1 MDINLILNSLHY
13 SDSPNFIVGNALDLD
28 RDFGHI
34 FRKARAECNLQ
45 GAYVLNAAAYGNS
58 QGSVPVV
65 YVCGAGSE
73 AEAREIHRKVWN
85 QNAVPFLIVTSAK
98 WIRLYPGFRF
108 ERDVHGDPLSGA
120 LQVLEN
126 FNQVVGHIKALQA
139 ESVDSGVVWKELG
152 ASVTPEKR
160 VDLQLL
166 ANLRDLDAW
175 LRKEGIRD
183 RRLAHGMI
191 GKFVYI
197 HYLRQRKILSDNR
210 LREWGIKPEHVFGHS
225 VKLSSFLE
233 LVQRIDDWLNGS
245 VFPLSPA
252 KIKEFGSERL
262 RKVASVFHGE
272 QAASGQLPLFDIYD
286 FSFIPIETLS
296 VIYEQFLHDTIH
308 PSGRSEGET
317 RGAYYTPI
325 PLVNFMLDKLESKKA
340 LEQGMRVLDPS
351 CGSGAF
357 LVQCYRKLIER
368 RRQELGR
375 RLRPA
380 ELGRLLTSHIFGV
393 DIDEDA
399 CQIAELSLSLTL
411 LEYVNPPD
419 LTETEFKLP
428 LLRDKNIFAENSF
441 DDNAHWYQLGRKQP
455 FQWIVGN
462 PPWKDL
468 KPKQLDQIDEA
479 AWHWMLKNRTEHP
492 VGGNQLAE
500 AFAWRALEVL
510 DVDGSAALLLP
521 AMTLFKYESNEF
533 RRRFLKQNSLWSIG
547 NFANLAN
554 VLFGGRAT
562 LPAAA
567 FFYSHKSTPPSR
579 DESEHFVE
587 MYSPFIANQ
596 PAAQSGQSAHRK
608 DIWNIVV
615 NASDVRE
622 IKYAE
627 IADGQSR
634 AWKIAMWG
642 SPADE
647 RVLGTTEARFS
658 SIGELEEAD
667 VLIVSQG
674 PEFIAADVATPKTT
688 ERHKE
693 LVGKRTVNVDAL
705 KRRRYLLRFP
715 AASIELLDSAD
726 TFVRRR
732 GGVERTLSVCAPPHV
747 IVGASRNFSIYTE
760 EFMVVPARQIG
771 ICSPKTDTL
780 LLRALALYLNSDFVA
795 YHQFLTTSQAGVQ
808 KSIGTL
814 QALRAL
820 PVPFETSADLREW
833 DKLYSRI
840 SREIADSDD
849 FDRADLTRDLNELAF
864 DGLKLSSRG
873 RAAVRDLV
881 RVRFGLI
888 RGKIASEAVGPPSR
902 DEIEIYALTLRNE
915 LDIFVGKSSSTRH
928 RVEVLVGDGSGLIA
942 VSLVANDAI
951 QQPVKIWEASNGAS
965 NVLITARANLTER
978 RSQWLYFNRNLLLY
992 DGPQTYI
999 LKPLQ
1004 HLHWTRTQA
1013 TQDAGE
1019 IIADALSLQTP
1030 LPSGASN

>member
-1 MDINLILNSLHY
+1 MDLNLILNSLHY
-13 SDSPNFIVGNALDLD
+13 SSSPNFIVGDALDMD

-58 QGSVPVV
+58 NGSVPVV
-65 YVCGAGSE
+65 YVCRADSE

-85 QNAVPFLIVTSAK
+85 QNAVPFLIVVSAK

-108 ERDVHGDPLSGA
+108 ERDVRADPLYGA

-152 ASVTPEKR
+152 AAVTPEKR

-175 LRKEGIRD
+175 LRTEGIKD

-197 HYLRQRKILSDNR
+197 HYLRQRRILSDNR
-210 LREWGIKPEHVFGHS
+210 LGEWGIKPEDVFGHS

-245 VFPLSPA
+245 VFPLSRA
-252 KIKEFGSERL
+252 KIKEFGSEKL

-308 PSGRSEGET
+308 PSGKSEGET
-317 RGAYYTPI
+317 RGAYYTPV
-325 PLVNFMLDKLESKKA
+325 PLVNFMLDKLESRKP
-340 LEQGMRVLDPS
+340 LQQGMRVLDPS

-380 ELGRLLTSHIFGV
+380 ELGRLLTNHIFGV

-411 LEYVNPPD
+411 LEYVTPPD

-428 LLRDKNIFAENSF
+428 VLRDKNIFSENTF
-441 DDNAHWYQLGRKQP
+441 DDDAHWYQLGHKQP
-455 FQWIVGN
+455 FQWVVGN

-479 AWHWMLKNRTEHP
+479 AWHWMLKNRNEHP

-500 AFAWRALEVL
+500 AFAWRASEVL

-521 AMTLFKYESNEF
+521 AMTLFKYESTEF
-533 RRRFLKQNSLWSIG
+533 RKSFLTQNHLWSVG
-547 NFANLAN
+547 NFSNLAN
-554 VLFGGRAT
+554 VLFGKRAT

-567 FFYSHKSTPPSR
+567 LFYSLRSAAKHK
-579 DESEHFVE
+579 DNSEGLIE

-596 PAAQSGQSAHRK
+596 PTSQTKHRGLRK
-608 DIWNIVV
+608 DVWNIVV
-615 NASDVRE
+615 NASELREVDYRDV
-622 IKYAE
+622 
-627 IADGQSR
+627 ADGQPL

-642 SPADE
+642 SQIDR
-647 RVLGTTEARFS
+647 RVLDTTSKRFQTV
-658 SIGELEEAD
+658 GQLEED
-667 VLIVSQG
+667 KQLILSEGLQLRS
-674 PEFIAADVATPKTT
+674 VAGNQEPT
-688 ERHKE
+688 ERHDE
-693 LVGKRTVNVDAL
+693 LSTRLTINVGIL
-705 KRRRYLLRFP
+705 KNRRYLFRFP
-715 AASIELLDSAD
+715 ARAEIRIPRDHTAVRKGRFELPIRVSQ
-726 TFVRRR
+726 
-732 GGVERTLSVCAPPHV
+732 PPHV
-747 IVGASRNFSIYTE
+747 IVGAARNFAIYSE
-760 EFMVVPARQIG
+760 DFLVVPARQIG
-771 ICSPKTDTL
+771 IASPKDNRN
-780 LLRALALYLNSDFVA
+780 LLRAIALYLNSDFVA
-795 YHQFLTTSQAGVQ
+795 YHQFLATTQAGVQ
-808 KSIGTL
+808 KTINTL
-814 QALRAL
+814 QALRSLPLPFHAL
-820 PVPFETSADLREW
+820 LDLKEW
-833 DKLYSRI
+833 DELYARI
-840 SREIADSDD
+840 QREIIDGDD
-849 FDRADLTRDLNELAF
+849 FDRPDLIRELNELTF
-864 DGLKLSSRG
+864 DSLKVSARG
-873 RAAVRDLV
+873 RAAVHDLV
-881 RVRFGLI
+881 RVRFGLT
-888 RGKIASEAVGPPSR
+888 RGKIASEAIGPPSR
-902 DEIEIYALTLRNE
+902 DEIESYARTLRNE
-915 LDIFVGKSSSTRH
+915 LDLFVGKSSSTRH
-928 RVEVLVGDGSGLIA
+928 RVEVLVSEGSGLIA

-965 NVLITARANLTER
+965 NVLTTARANLTEH

-992 DGPQTYI
+992 DGSQTYI

-1019 IIADALSLQTP
+1019 IIADALSVQTP
-1030 LPSGASN
+1030 LPSGAAS